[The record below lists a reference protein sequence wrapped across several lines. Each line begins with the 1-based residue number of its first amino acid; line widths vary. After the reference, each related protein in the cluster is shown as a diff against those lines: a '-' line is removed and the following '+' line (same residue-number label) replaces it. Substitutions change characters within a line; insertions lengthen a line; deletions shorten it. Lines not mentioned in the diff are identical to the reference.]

1 MKINKRKCRA
11 FAAPGL
17 RMQSHSGILHAP
29 QIDYIIR
36 AAIKIIDHHKT
47 LLLYIYPRQQAV
59 QGDFSPLWTV
69 FQSRDDY
76 ATLERQEDGSHK
88 WRTAAFKCL
97 GSGWGFHQKCAFY
110 SLQDESRVIRYFKA
124 ETTGIRA
131 LFNAQEV
138 ILEQRRRKRQMTKE
152 RKVIDRMASV
162 PALPRGLRNWIH
174 KSIMSAYFFYDYKK
188 GGRDVPGVC
197 SACGHEIQLSNV
209 KQGRKAICPHCRHE
223 LIMKPRSRRRYN
235 MLDRDTCQVIQN
247 IGNGEL
253 VIRIIKARYLYQDDT
268 PEVQIYENARQFIRL
283 DDDGKFGIE
292 CYYHSYGSGLLTDW
306 KKGERPVYNKWSYN
320 FEADTCAHLY
330 TMNLPV
336 VLQDTPWQYCPIST
350 FYTHFHKPLQASTFL
365 YAYLKHPKLEHLVKV
380 GFCSIVAD
388 MVYRYNFG
396 HDGCLDESRNRT
408 HQILKVAVE
417 DVGFLRNLDVGLSA
431 LKLYQMYQGVKDRQK
446 LLLWHLKHVVEKDVA
461 TLLGYMT
468 AHRFMKY
475 MDCQYKDLC
484 QSNASRYKNMQA
496 VVTEY
501 RDYLSICSKLGY
513 DLKNSFVLYPKDLQE
528 AHDRGVAQFQYQKD
542 KRIEKDFIAVY
553 RGIAGK
559 YDFEKDGMKIVYPDT
574 PDDVVS
580 EGHALHHC
588 VGRYVESVSD
598 GHCIILFLRRCSDE
612 SQPFYTIEIQ
622 GNKAVQVKGMRNCD
636 MTLEVQEFITAWER
650 CVLRTQLPAA

>member
-11 FAAPGL
+11 FADSGFK
-17 RMQSHSGILHAP
+17 MQAGNGILHAG
-29 QIDYIIR
+29 QVDYIIR
-36 AAIKIIDHHKT
+36 TAIKIIDHHKT

-76 ATLERQEDGSHK
+76 ATLERQENGGFK
-88 WRTAAFKCL
+88 WRKAAFKCL
-97 GSGWGFHQKCAFY
+97 GSGWGLHQACAFY
-110 SLQDESRVIRYFKA
+110 SLQDEARVIRYFKA
-124 ETTGIRA
+124 DTNGIQA

-152 RKVIDRMASV
+152 RKIIDCMASV
-162 PALPRGLRNWIH
+162 PALPRGLKNWIH
-174 KSIMSAYFFYDYKK
+174 KSVTAYFFYDYKR

-197 SACGHEIQLSNV
+197 SACGHEIQLSGV
-209 KQGRKAICPHCRHE
+209 KQGKKAFCPHCRHE

-253 VIRIIKARYLYQDDT
+253 MIRTIKVRYLYQDDT

-330 TMNLPV
+330 TGNLPAA
-336 VLQDTPWQYCPIST
+336 LKDTPWKYCPISA
-350 FYTHFHKPLQASTFL
+350 FYTHFHEPMQAATFL
-365 YAYLKHPKLEHLVKV
+365 YAYLKHPRLEHLVKV

-388 MVYRYNFG
+388 MVYGYNFG
-396 HDGCLDESRNRT
+396 YDGCLDESRSRT
-408 HQILKVAVE
+408 HQILKVDPE
-417 DVGFLRNLDVGLSA
+417 DVDFLRNLDVGMSA
-431 LKLYQMYQGVKDRQK
+431 LKLYQMYQGVKERQK
-446 LLLWHLKHVVEKDVA
+446 LLLWHLEHEVEKDVA

-513 DLKNSFVLYPKDLQE
+513 DLKNSFVLYPRDLQE
-528 AHDRGVAQFQYQKD
+528 AHDRVTAQFQYK
-542 KRIEKDFIAVY
+542 KEKQMEKNFIAVY
-553 RGIAGK
+553 RELNGK
-559 YDFEKDGMKIVYPDT
+559 YDFERDGLKIVYPDT

-650 CVLRTQLPAA
+650 CVLRTRLPAA